1 MTILLSDPVV
11 RAVRVMENGDPL
23 VPLIFAPDVLV
34 RQGLALRLV
43 DARNALPSGVDL
55 RVIEGHRSIADQN
68 AIIERYT
75 GELRELHPSADAVEL
90 DRLSSRF
97 VAPLAVAPHVAGAAV
112 DLTLVDSHGDALWMG
127 TEVDA
132 TPEQSDGKCFFS
144 ADVDAEARRNRTLLA
159 DALSGA
165 GLVNYPTEWW
175 HWSYGDRYWALLTG
189 AGFAL
194 YGPVEVPAWARS

>member
-1 MTILLSDPVV
+1 MTILLADPVV
-11 RAVRVMENGDPL
+11 RAMRVLDNGDPL
-23 VPLIFAPDVLV
+23 VPLVFAPDVLV
-34 RQGLALRLV
+34 RRGLAERLV
-43 DARNALPSGVDL
+43 EARDALPSGVDL
-55 RVIEGHRSIADQN
+55 RVIEGHRSIADQS

-112 DLTLVDSHGDALWMG
+112 DLTLVTTSGAELWMG

-132 TPEQSDGKCFFS
+132 TPEESDGACFFD
-144 ADVDAEARRNRTLLA
+144 ADVDGEARCNRTVLA
-159 DALSGA
+159 TALRGA

-175 HWSYGDRYWALLTG
+175 HWSYGDRYWALLSG
-189 AGFAL
+189 AGHAV